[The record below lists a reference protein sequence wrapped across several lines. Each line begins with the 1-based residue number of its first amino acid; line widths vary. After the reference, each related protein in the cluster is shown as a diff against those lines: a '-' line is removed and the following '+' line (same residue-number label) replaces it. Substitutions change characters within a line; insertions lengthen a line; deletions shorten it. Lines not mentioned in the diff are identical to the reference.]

1 MLGNVEWMIP
11 PCQGL
16 IYFLK
21 KLVERI
27 FPLVTSFKI
36 LLTVSLDDI
45 LILLGENQCWSLW
58 ELKG

>member
-1 MLGNVEWMIP
+1 MDDPGA

-16 IYFLK
+16 IHFLK

-27 FPLVTSFKI
+27 FPLVTFLKI

-45 LILLGENQCWSLW
+45 LMLVGENH
-58 ELKG
+58 